1 MAPAANH
8 KGSEQRMG
16 DTFVLSNISP
26 QARLCQAPASEGRL
40 PRPAGMQSP
49 AAAALA
55 ARGRL
60 CKRCVRADG
69 QVGADF
75 NRNYWARFEKYT
87 KDLTKR
93 YSDVFVVTGPLF
105 LPVRRPPARAACAT
119 MRGSPPGARGGSTAQ
134 QVVDR
139 DSDPASADE
148 DTASQF

>member
-26 QARLCQAPASEGRL
+26 QARLCEAP
-40 PRPAGMQSP
+40 PAGMQSP

-105 LPVRRPPARAACAT
+105 LPVRRPPARAACAA
-119 MRGSPPGARGGSTAQ
+119 MRGSPQGARGGSTAQ
-134 QVVDR
+134 Q
-139 DSDPASADE
+139 
-148 DTASQF
+148 